1 MKKRLNLERS
11 VGNMSLRPV
20 DMQIILP
27 RAQEIARISNQD
39 GVRSETQNN
48 QFAQQFQKVV
58 SQEGQTVSST
68 HETAHQASVD
78 KDGRNGDT
86 YQGRNKKRNS
96 GDEREENNRNNKNG
110 LNMDEN
116 KPLIDIRI

>member
-1 MKKRLNLERS
+1 
-11 VGNMSLRPV
+11 MSLRPV